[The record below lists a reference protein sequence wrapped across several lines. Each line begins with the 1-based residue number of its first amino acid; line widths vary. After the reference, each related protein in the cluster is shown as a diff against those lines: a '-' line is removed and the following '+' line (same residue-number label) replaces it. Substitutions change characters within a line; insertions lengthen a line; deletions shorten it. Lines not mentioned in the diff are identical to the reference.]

1 MDFYKLGVV
10 RNWKSLTECLFLSY
24 SQPSLTDCSNQK
36 TKPYCREARV
46 TGSIRKRR
54 KKGKRAGKLRIADH
68 WNAISIIA
76 SSQANP
82 LKAVAEF
89 VENSIDA
96 RARQI
101 VITRGKKKGEFYLK
115 VSDDGEGIPKDE
127 QGLPDFQYVAT
138 HICDSIKRRLKTEGA
153 EGIQGEFGIGLLSF
167 WTVGQR
173 LSITSCGTDR
183 NTYEMTMAKDS
194 PEFAVTKKRLL
205 IPFKGTDLTI
215 YPLLPGLRSL
225 TGDKIQR
232 YLASELR
239 DRIKESETKITVLD
253 RTGRAEYVV
262 VPRQFTGRLL
272 HDLRP
277 AETAAG
283 DIYLELYLS
292 DPGSANRVGLYRRG
306 TRVLPSIIELDHF
319 QKEPWT
325 AGYLQGIIEAP
336 FLNLTPGT
344 RHGIIRDEQFDVFC
358 RALEPIENHLQQM
371 IEEQR
376 KAEEERSSRQILRK
390 VQRALKEAF
399 LRLPQEEY
407 DWFDIHD
414 GRTQK
419 KKGSLFST
427 GSMVGSAR
435 EENGAE
441 GGVRDAVPELDSEDE
456 RHKEFFEFAG
466 PLFSVLISPK
476 SSVVPVDRNKKY
488 RAVCRDRSRRTV
500 WENLVYHWEITDGA
514 GQLQANDDE
523 SVVFIAPPE
532 PGLTTLTVIVRQG
545 ETECR
550 DEALITVTD
559 SLIDQ
564 SIGTGGTRKGLPGYT
579 YRRASGEMW
588 RSRFDVDQNVIVINN
603 GHRDF
608 VYAGKQKSR
617 KLRYICRLFC
627 KELVRHNFPEL
638 QTDELLERMI
648 ELSLYT
654 EEHLK

>member
-1 MDFYKLGVV
+1 VAI
-10 RNWKSLTECLFLSY
+10 S
-24 SQPSLTDCSNQK
+24 
-36 TKPYCREARV
+36 A
-46 TGSIRKRR
+46 RKR
-54 KKGKRAGKLRIADH
+54 KKKKTHAGKLRIANH

-96 RARQI
+96 RAKHV
-101 VITRGKKKGEFYLK
+101 VIIRGKKKGEFYLK
-115 VSDDGEGIPKDE
+115 VSDDGEGIPRDE
-127 QGLPDFQYVAT
+127 QGLPDFRHVAT
-138 HICDSIKRRLKTEGA
+138 HICDSLKRRLKSEGA
-153 EGIQGEFGIGLLSF
+153 QGIQGEFGIGLLSF
-167 WTVGQR
+167 WTVGQN
-173 LSITSCGTDR
+173 LHITSCGADG

-194 PEFAVTKKRLL
+194 QKFTVSKKRVL
-205 IPFKGTDLTI
+205 IPFEGTELMI
-215 YPLLPGLRSL
+215 YPVLPGLRSL
-225 TGDKIQR
+225 TGEKIQR

-239 DRIKESETKITVLD
+239 NRIKVSGAKIRVVD
-253 RTGRAEYVV
+253 RTGRAEYIVE
-262 VPRQFTGRLL
+262 PRQFTGRLL
-272 HDLRP
+272 HNLRP
-277 AETAAG
+277 AETALG

-292 DPGSANRVGLYRRG
+292 DPGVANRVGLYRRG
-306 TRVLPSIIELDHF
+306 TRVLPSIIELEYF

-325 AGYLQGIIEAP
+325 DGHLQGILDAP

-344 RHGIIRDEQFDVFC
+344 RQGIIHDDRFNTFC
-358 RALEPIENHLQQM
+358 KALEPLEEHLRQI

-407 DWFDIHD
+407 DWFDLQS
-414 GRTQK
+414 RKTRK
-419 KKGSLFST
+419 KRDPLFSA
-427 GSMVGSAR
+427 SSIVGPAR
-435 EENGAE
+435 EENSRE
-441 GGVRDAVPELDSEDE
+441 RDEHGTAPELDGPDDGH
-456 RHKEFFEFAG
+456 REFFEFAG

-476 SSVVPVDRNKKY
+476 SSVVPVDRRKKY
-488 RAVCRDRSRRTV
+488 RALCRDRSRRTV
-500 WENLVYHWEITDGA
+500 WKDLIYRWAIINGE
-514 GQLQANDDE
+514 GQLRSNDEE

-532 PGLTTLTVIVRQG
+532 PCLTTLELIVRQEG
-545 ETECR
+545 KECR
-550 DEALITVTD
+550 DEALITITD
-559 SLIDQ
+559 SLMDQ
-564 SIGTGGTRKGLPGYT
+564 ATGSGGSRKGLPGYT
-579 YRRASGEMW
+579 YHRAPGEMW
-588 RSRFDVDQNVIVINN
+588 RSRFDVDKNVIVINN

-627 KELVRHNFPEL
+627 KELVRHNFPGL

>member
-1 MDFYKLGVV
+1 MAI
-10 RNWKSLTECLFLSY
+10 S
-24 SQPSLTDCSNQK
+24 
-36 TKPYCREARV
+36 A
-46 TGSIRKRR
+46 RKR
-54 KKGKRAGKLRIADH
+54 KKKTHTGKLRIANH

-96 RARQI
+96 RAKHV
-101 VITRGKKKGEFYLK
+101 VIIRGKKKGEFYLK
-115 VSDDGEGIPKDE
+115 VSDDGEGIPRDE
-127 QGLPDFQYVAT
+127 QGLPDFHHVAT
-138 HICDSIKRRLKTEGA
+138 HICDSIKRRLKSEGA
-153 EGIQGEFGIGLLSF
+153 QGIQGEFGIGLLSF
-167 WTVGQR
+167 WTVGQN
-173 LSITSCGTDR
+173 LHITSCGTDG

-194 PEFAVTKKRLL
+194 QKFTVLKKRVL
-205 IPFKGTDLTI
+205 IPFEGTELMI
-215 YPLLPGLRSL
+215 YPVLPGLRSL
-225 TGDKIQR
+225 TGEKIQR

-239 DRIKESETKITVLD
+239 NRIKVSGAKIRVVD
-253 RTGRAEYVV
+253 RTGRAEYIVE
-262 VPRQFTGRLL
+262 PRQFTGRLL
-272 HDLRP
+272 HNLRP
-277 AETAAG
+277 AETALG

-292 DPGSANRVGLYRRG
+292 DPGVANRVGLYRRG
-306 TRVLPSIIELDHF
+306 TRVLPSIIELEYF

-325 AGYLQGIIEAP
+325 DGHLQGLLDAP

-344 RHGIIRDEQFDVFC
+344 RQGIIHDDRFNTFC
-358 RALEPIENHLQQM
+358 KALEPVEEHLRQI

-407 DWFDIHD
+407 DWFDLQSLKT
-414 GRTQK
+414 RK
-419 KKGSLFST
+419 KRDPLFSA
-427 GSMVGSAR
+427 SSIVGPAR
-435 EENGAE
+435 EENSRE
-441 GGVRDAVPELDSEDE
+441 GDGHGTAPELDGSDDGH
-456 RHKEFFEFAG
+456 REFFEFAG

-476 SSVVPVDRNKKY
+476 SSVVSVDRRKKY
-488 RAVCRDRSRRTV
+488 RALCRDRSRRTV
-500 WENLVYHWEITDGA
+500 WKDLIYRWAIINGE
-514 GQLQANDDE
+514 GQLRSNDEE

-532 PGLTTLTVIVRQG
+532 PCLTTLELIVRQG
-545 ETECR
+545 GKECR
-550 DEALITVTD
+550 DEALITITD
-559 SLIDQ
+559 SLMDQ
-564 SIGTGGTRKGLPGYT
+564 ATGSGGSRKGLPGYT
-579 YRRASGEMW
+579 YHRAPGEMW
-588 RSRFDVDQNVIVINN
+588 RSRFDVDKNVIVINN

-627 KELVRHNFPEL
+627 KELVRHNFPGL